1 MFKKLKIGTKITALV
16 IGVVLASVIVVSII
30 AYNLSRESIDNGYA
44 DRIEAVANLKAKQIE
59 RFFDDIRNEIQFG
72 KERQIVQ
79 KKILSEKFDT
89 DTALVDSFQVS
100 ESKRLLD
107 NQLVDLIGGI
117 ISYKD
122 IKNIYITDNSGSLI
136 YPSENIAQNI
146 DSILRAFDTDVTR
159 GVVTKDVVYSGVN
172 QDEQTLYALAQVNDA
187 GSNNINIGK
196 IIYEINLN
204 DIFNLVKDSTGLGVT
219 GETRLVRKER
229 NDLVFLTPT
238 RDRVYKNK
246 KNKKGISM
254 GSNIGI
260 AAQKS
265 LRERNTKK
273 LEVNRDYRGEK
284 VLSTWRYI
292 KGIDWGLVVKI
303 DQAEVKKPTTDLFE
317 TFLWVG
323 GIIMLFSIVIG
334 FAFSRFL
341 INPLLV
347 LKDTINLLAK
357 GILPDK
363 LRQSTADEIGE
374 MTLQLNEL
382 VGTLKKTA
390 DFARQIG
397 EGDYQA
403 NFKPVSDKDTL
414 GIALLTMRDSIQQSA
429 RRDDE
434 RNWIVTGLAEIG
446 DILGGVSGITEL
458 GEQVIAYIS
467 NKINAVQGAFYTVND
482 EDPGDVFL
490 EMNASYAYNKKK
502 YLSAKFKFAEGL
514 VGQSAIEQA
523 TILRTEIPEDY
534 VTITSGLLGD
544 RKPKSILLTPLIT
557 DDGNGEKVYGVLEF
571 AGFEKFNQRE
581 VNFVKEVSDLIARSV
596 FNIKVRETTERHLKD
611 EMKMRSE
618 LMEKTRALQQS
629 AEIMEATAEELRKS
643 KGELE
648 EQVDE
653 VQKANDRTRL
663 LLENASEVITI
674 YDQDKSIKYISPSV
688 EMILGYSQEEMIGSK
703 DIKNV
708 HRKGVHSVEKMF
720 EDLIANPY
728 ETVTIKFSYSTKNLD
743 DNGENI
749 WIWLEATGTNL
760 LSDPA
765 INGIVVNTR
774 DITERRRAESEQR
787 MRGQMQALS
796 ENSPD
801 LITRINKEGRVFYIN
816 PIIET
821 YTGKSK
827 DEYLQK
833 HLSDIDLN
841 QEIIESWRSILDD
854 VRNKNKKIS
863 QDVEFPSI
871 MGKRNMLIN
880 AIPEYNDQHNIESV
894 LLVSHD
900 ITERKI
906 IEMDIQNKNKKITE
920 SINYAK
926 RIQEAILP
934 DTGYIRQYLEESFI
948 IYRPRDVVSGDFPW
962 FLEKNGDIY
971 LAAVD
976 CTGHGVPGALISL
989 IGYFLLNNIVKVEGV
1004 SSPSEILD
1012 LLDAEVTRT
1021 LKQNE
1026 SNSSTQDGMDIAL
1039 CKINKESKQLEYA
1052 GAHRPLYFTSN
1063 NELYE
1068 IKGNKFPIGGA
1079 QYKNR
1084 VKFTNTTINYTE
1096 GDYFFL
1102 FSDGFPDQFGGPKNK
1117 KFSPRRIREIIKNN
1131 ANLGLSQVQRVMDE
1145 EFDKWKANN
1154 KQTDDVLMIGI
1165 KF

>member
-30 AYNLSRESIDNGYA
+30 AYNLSKGSINSRYA
-44 DRIEAVANLKAKQIE
+44 EAINVVANLKAQKIE
-59 RFFDDIRNEIQFG
+59 TFFDNIKNEIQFG
-72 KERQIVQ
+72 KELQVVQ
-79 KKILSEKFDT
+79 QKILAEANLSQKDSSITTEKKE
-89 DTALVDSFQVS
+89 AL
-100 ESKRLLD
+100 
-107 NQLVDLIGGI
+107 NTQLNIIVNNIIG
-117 ISYKD
+117 YKD
-122 IKNIYITDNSGSLI
+122 VKNVYLTDNTGSLL
-136 YPSENIAQNI
+136 YQAEDRGQNI
-146 DSILRAFDTDVTR
+146 DSILRGFGTDVMR
-159 GVVTKDVVYSGVN
+159 GTSQGGVLFSGVSQKN
-172 QDEQTLYALAQVNDA
+172 RTLYALAQVDGADA
-187 GSNNINIGK
+187 RNANIGK

-204 DIFNLVKDSTGLGVT
+204 YIYNLVKDSTGLGST
-219 GETRLVRKER
+219 GETMLVQKDR
-229 NDLVFLTPT
+229 NYATFLSPSRHKSGLEKIRIGSRTGIPAQRSI
-238 RDRVYKNK
+238 RDK
-246 KNKKGISM
+246 
-254 GSNIGI
+254 
-260 AAQKS
+260 
-265 LRERNTKK
+265 NTKK
-273 LEVNRDYRGEK
+273 SEVTLDYSGEE
-284 VLSTWRYI
+284 VLATWRNI
-292 KGIDWGLVVKI
+292 KSIDWGVTVKV
-303 DQAEVKKPTTDLFE
+303 DQKEVNEPTDKLFE
-317 TFLWVG
+317 TFLIVG
-323 GIIMLFSIVIG
+323 AVITLLSIVIG

-341 INPLLV
+341 IRPLLV

-363 LRQSTADEIGE
+363 LRQSTTDEIGE
-374 MTLQLNEL
+374 MTVQLNEL

-429 RRDDE
+429 HRDDE

-458 GEQVIAYIS
+458 GEQVIAYIAK
-467 NKINAVQGAFYTVND
+467 KISAVQGAFYTVND
-482 EDPGDVFL
+482 EDPEDVFL

-502 YLSAKFKFAEGL
+502 YLNAKFKFAEGL
-514 VGQSAIEQA
+514 VGQAAIEQA
-523 TILRTEIPEDY
+523 TILRTEVPDDY

-581 VNFVKEVSDLIARSV
+581 VNFVKEVSDLIARAV

-611 EMKMRSE
+611 EMKMRGE
-618 LMEKTRALQQS
+618 LLDKTKALQQS
-629 AEIMEATAEELRKS
+629 AEITEATAEALRKS
-643 KGELE
+643 KAELE
-648 EQVDE
+648 IKVDE
-653 VQKANDRTRL
+653 VQQASNRTRL

-674 YDQDKSIKYISPSV
+674 YDEDKTVKYISPSV
-688 EMILGYSQEEMIGSK
+688 EKILGYSQNEMIGVK
-703 DIKNV
+703 DIKYV
-708 HRKGVHSVEKMF
+708 HRKGVLAVEQMF
-720 EDLIANPY
+720 EKLIANPY
-728 ETVTIKFSYSTKNLD
+728 EQETIQFSYATKQLD
-743 DNGENI
+743 ENGDKI

-765 INGIVVNTR
+765 INGIVVNAR

-841 QEIIESWRSILDD
+841 EEIISSWRNILDE
-854 VRNKNKKIS
+854 VRNKNKKINM
-863 QDVEFPSI
+863 DVEFPSI

-906 IEMDIQNKNKKITE
+906 IELDIQNKNKKITE

-934 DTGYIRQYLEESFI
+934 DTRYIQQYLEESFI
-948 IYRPRDVVSGDFPW
+948 MYRPRDVVSGDFPW

-989 IGYFLLNNIVKVEGV
+989 IGYFLLNNIVKEEGGG
-1004 SSPSEILD
+1004 SPAEILD
-1012 LLDAEVTRT
+1012 LLDEGVTRT

-1026 SNSSTQDGMDIAL
+1026 SNNSTQDGMDIAL
-1039 CKINKESKQLEYA
+1039 CKINKEKNQLEYA
-1052 GAHRPLYFTSN
+1052 GAHRPLYFTSK

-1084 VKFTNTTINYTE
+1084 VRFTNTTINYEE

-1131 ANLGLSQVQRVMDE
+1131 ANLGLSQVERVMDE

>member
-30 AYNLSRESIDNGYA
+30 AYNLSRESIDSGYA

-59 RFFDDIRNEIQFG
+59 RFFDDVKNEIQFG
-72 KERQIVQ
+72 KERQIVRE
-79 KKILSEKFDT
+79 KILSETLTT
-89 DTALVDSFQVS
+89 DTSLIDTIQVF
-100 ESKRLLD
+100 EKKELLND
-107 NQLVDLIGGI
+107 QLNNLISSI

-122 IKNIYITDNSGSLI
+122 IKNIYLTDNTGSLL
-136 YPSENIAQNI
+136 YQATNTRQNV
-146 DSILRAFDTDVTR
+146 DSILRGFGTDVLR
-159 GVVTKDVVYSGVN
+159 GSAMEGVIFSGVN
-172 QDEQTLYALAQVNDA
+172 QKKQTLYALAQVNGADVKDA
-187 GSNNINIGK
+187 NIGK

-219 GETRLVRKER
+219 GETRLVKKER
-229 NDLVFLTPT
+229 NDVVFLTPA
-238 RDRVYKNK
+238 RSKSSKGDKN
-246 KNKKGISM
+246 I
-254 GSNIGI
+254 NIGSSTGI
-260 AAQKS
+260 PAQKS
-265 LRERNTKK
+265 LREKNTKK
-273 LEVNRDYRGEK
+273 SEVNLDYKGDK

-292 KGIDWGLVVKI
+292 KAIDWGLVVKI
-303 DQAEVKKPTTDLFE
+303 DQSEVKKPTSDLSK
-317 TFLWVG
+317 TFLLSG
-323 GIIMLFSIVIG
+323 IIIMLFSIVIG

-429 RRDDE
+429 SRDDE

-482 EDPGDVFL
+482 DDPGDVFL

-611 EMKMRSE
+611 EMRMRSE

-629 AEIMEATAEELRKS
+629 AEIMEATTEELKKN

-648 EQVDE
+648 KQVDE

-674 YDQDKSIKYISPSV
+674 YDQDKTIKYISPSV
-688 EMILGYSQEEMIGSK
+688 EKILGYSQDEMIGAK
-703 DIKNV
+703 DIKNI
-708 HRKGVHSVEKMF
+708 HRKGVPSVEKMF
-720 EDLIANPY
+720 EDLVANPY
-728 ETVTIKFSYSTKNLD
+728 ESVTIQFSYSTKKLD
-743 DNGENI
+743 ENGENV

-827 DEYLQK
+827 DEYLQR

-841 QEIIESWRSILDD
+841 QEIIESWRNILDE

-948 IYRPRDVVSGDFPW
+948 MYRPRDVVSGDFPW

-1039 CKINKESKQLEYA
+1039 CKINKESQQLEYA

-1063 NELYE
+1063 DELYE

-1084 VKFTNTTINYTE
+1084 VKFTNTTINYKE

>member
-30 AYNLSRESIDNGYA
+30 AYNLSRESINSRYA
-44 DRIEAVANLKAKQIE
+44 EAINVVANLKAQKIE
-59 RFFDDIRNEIQFG
+59 TFFENVQDEVQFG
-72 KERQIVQ
+72 KKLQIVQ
-79 KKILSEKFDT
+79 RKIIAET
-89 DTALVDSFQVS
+89 QPPDTATIDFT
-100 ESKRLLD
+100 ENKRRLD
-107 NQLVDLIGGI
+107 NQLNEIMNSI

-122 IKNIYITDNSGSLI
+122 VKNIYLTDNTGSLL
-136 YPSENIAQNI
+136 YQAANTGQNV
-146 DSILRAFDTDVTR
+146 DSILRGFGTDIIRSTGQEKVLF
-159 GVVTKDVVYSGVN
+159 SGVN
-172 QDEQTLYALAQVNDA
+172 QENQILYALAQVN
-187 GSNNINIGK
+187 GSDTRNANIGK
-196 IIYEINLN
+196 IIYEINL
-204 DIFNLVKDSTGLGVT
+204 DFIYNLVKDSTGLGTT
-219 GETRLVRKER
+219 GETRLIKKER
-229 NDLVFLTPT
+229 GDAVYISPSRHKNDQNIS
-238 RDRVYKNK
+238 RV
-246 KNKKGISM
+246 GI
-254 GSNIGI
+254 GSNRGI
-260 AAQKS
+260 PAQKS
-265 LRERNTKK
+265 IRDKSSKK
-273 LEVNRDYRGEK
+273 SELNIDYRGEK

-292 KGIDWGLVVKI
+292 KSIDWGVIVKI
-303 DQAEVKKPTTDLFE
+303 DQDEVNDPTNKLYI
-317 TFLWVG
+317 TFLRVG
-323 GIIMLFSIVIG
+323 GVIMLFSIMIG
-334 FAFSRFL
+334 FLFSRVL
-341 INPLLV
+341 IRPLLV

-458 GEQVIAYIS
+458 GEQVIAYIA

-482 EDPGDVFL
+482 DDANNIFL

-502 YLSAKFKFAEGL
+502 YLSARFKFAEGL
-514 VGQSAIEQA
+514 VGQSAIEQT

-571 AGFEKFNQRE
+571 AGFDKFNQRE

-611 EMKMRSE
+611 EMKMRGE
-618 LMEKTRALQQS
+618 LLDKTRALQQN
-629 AEIMEATAEELRKS
+629 AEVMEVTAEELRKN

-648 EQVDE
+648 KQVEE

-674 YDQDKSIKYISPSV
+674 YDEDKTIKYISPSV
-688 EMILGYSQEEMIGSK
+688 EKILGYSQDEMIGAK
-703 DIKNV
+703 DINYV
-708 HRKGVHSVEKMF
+708 HRKGVPSVEKMF

-728 ETVTIKFSYSTKNLD
+728 EQVTIQFSYTTKKLD
-743 DNGENI
+743 ENGDGI

-841 QEIIESWRSILDD
+841 QEIIESWRGILDE
-854 VRNKNKKIS
+854 VRNRNKKIS
-863 QDVEFPSI
+863 LDVEFPSI

-906 IEMDIQNKNKKITE
+906 IELDIQNKNKKITE

-934 DTGYIRQYLEESFI
+934 DTNYIRQYLKDSFI
-948 IYRPRDVVSGDFPW
+948 MYRPRDVVSGDFPW

-1012 LLDAEVTRT
+1012 LLDQEVTRT

-1026 SNSSTQDGMDIAL
+1026 SNASTQDGMDIAL
-1039 CKINKESKQLEYA
+1039 CKINKETNQLEYA

-1084 VKFTNTTINYTE
+1084 VKFTNTTINYKE

-1131 ANLGLSQVQRVMDE
+1131 ANLGLSQVQHVMDE

>member
-30 AYNLSRESIDNGYA
+30 AYNLSRESINSRYA
-44 DRIEAVANLKAKQIE
+44 EAIDVVANLKAQKIE
-59 RFFDDIRNEIQFG
+59 TFFENVQDEVQFG
-72 KERQIVQ
+72 KKLQIVQ
-79 KKILSEKFDT
+79 RKIITET
-89 DTALVDSFQVS
+89 QPPDTATIDFT
-100 ESKRLLD
+100 ESKRRLD
-107 NQLVDLIGGI
+107 NQLNEIMNSI

-122 IKNIYITDNSGSLI
+122 VKNIYLTDNTGSLL
-136 YPSENIAQNI
+136 YQAANTGQNV
-146 DSILRAFDTDVTR
+146 DSILRGFGTDIIRSTGQEKVLF
-159 GVVTKDVVYSGVN
+159 SGVN
-172 QDEQTLYALAQVNDA
+172 QKNQTLYALAQVN
-187 GSNNINIGK
+187 GSDTRNANIGK
-196 IIYEINLN
+196 IIYEINL
-204 DIFNLVKDSTGLGVT
+204 DFIYNLVKDSTGLGTT
-219 GETRLVRKER
+219 GETRLIKKER
-229 NDLVFLTPT
+229 SDA
-238 RDRVYKNK
+238 VYISPSRHKNGQ
-246 KNKKGISM
+246 GISRVSI
-254 GSNIGI
+254 GSNRGI
-260 AAQKS
+260 PAQKS
-265 LRERNTKK
+265 IRDKGSKK
-273 LEVNRDYRGEK
+273 SELNIDYRGEK

-292 KGIDWGLVVKI
+292 KSIDWGVIVKI
-303 DQAEVKKPTTDLFE
+303 DQDEVNSPTNTLFN
-317 TFLWVG
+317 TFLIVG
-323 GIIMLFSIVIG
+323 GFIMLFSILIG
-334 FAFSRFL
+334 FLFSRVL
-341 INPLLV
+341 IRPLLV

-458 GEQVIAYIS
+458 GEQVIAYIA

-482 EDPGDVFL
+482 DDANDIFL

-502 YLSAKFKFAEGL
+502 YLSARFKFAEGL

-571 AGFEKFNQRE
+571 AGFDKFNQRE

-611 EMKMRSE
+611 EMKMRGE
-618 LMEKTRALQQS
+618 LLDKTRALQQN
-629 AEIMEATAEELRKS
+629 AEVMEVTAEELRKN

-648 EQVDE
+648 KQVEE

-674 YDQDKSIKYISPSV
+674 YDEDKTIKYISPSV
-688 EMILGYSQEEMIGSK
+688 EKILGYSQDEMIGAK
-703 DIKNV
+703 DIKYV
-708 HRKGVHSVEKMF
+708 HRKGVPSVEKMF

-728 ETVTIKFSYSTKNLD
+728 EQVTIQFSYTTKKLD
-743 DNGENI
+743 ENGDNI

-841 QEIIESWRSILDD
+841 QEIIESWRGILDE

-863 QDVEFPSI
+863 LDVEFPSI

-906 IEMDIQNKNKKITE
+906 IELDIQNKNKKITE

-934 DTGYIRQYLEESFI
+934 DTNYIRQYLEESFI
-948 IYRPRDVVSGDFPW
+948 MYRPRDVVSGDFPW

-1012 LLDAEVTRT
+1012 LLDQEVTRT

-1026 SNSSTQDGMDIAL
+1026 SNASTQDGMDIAL
-1039 CKINKESKQLEYA
+1039 CKINKETNQLEYA

-1084 VKFTNTTINYTE
+1084 VKFTNTTINYKE

-1131 ANLGLSQVQRVMDE
+1131 ANLGLSQVQHVMDE